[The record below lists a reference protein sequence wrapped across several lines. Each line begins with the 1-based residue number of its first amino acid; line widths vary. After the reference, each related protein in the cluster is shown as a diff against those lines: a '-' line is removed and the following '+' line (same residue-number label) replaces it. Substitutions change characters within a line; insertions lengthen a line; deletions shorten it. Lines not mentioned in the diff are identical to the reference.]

1 MAGKLS
7 PDLKEVGDLGKAV
20 ASLEGMGLTS
30 RQAVKVNLYKRQP
43 GEGLAFIL
51 VPNGM
56 EAEAESGNSDRLV
69 VTAHVDSVISTT
81 RNTALGE
88 GKIRV
93 CFVEH
98 ILCALALCNVDD
110 LYIEV
115 LGPELPMGNGSCD
128 LWFDLLAESGLSKP
142 LPEPDL
148 ELDAPIILRHKDRIL
163 MALPSDKFSV
173 TYLLEMDH
181 PKIGRIWRTWKH
193 GDDLEAV
200 TTARTFGSLMEHQL
214 LGFDKD
220 VVSFTKD
227 DFTMPLQTPDE
238 PVRHKLLDMIGDL
251 MLCGVNP
258 LRIKADFISIKGGHA
273 IDVEMAG
280 KLSAIFERNR

>member
-56 EAEAESGNSDRLV
+56 EAEAESGNSERLV
-69 VTAHVDSVISTT
+69 VKAHVDSVISTT

-128 LWFDLLAESGLSKP
+128 LWFDLLAESGLSQP

-148 ELDAPIILRHKDRIL
+148 KLDAPIILRHKDRIL

>member
-69 VTAHVDSVISTT
+69 VRAHVDSVISTT

-115 LGPELPMGNGSCD
+115 LVPNCLWATAAATSGSIYLP
-128 LWFDLLAESGLSKP
+128 K
-142 LPEPDL
+142 
-148 ELDAPIILRHKDRIL
+148 
-163 MALPSDKFSV
+163 
-173 TYLLEMDH
+173 
-181 PKIGRIWRTWKH
+181 
-193 GDDLEAV
+193 AV
-200 TTARTFGSLMEHQL
+200 
-214 LGFDKD
+214 
-220 VVSFTKD
+220 
-227 DFTMPLQTPDE
+227 
-238 PVRHKLLDMIGDL
+238 
-251 MLCGVNP
+251 
-258 LRIKADFISIKGGHA
+258 
-273 IDVEMAG
+273 
-280 KLSAIFERNR
+280 